1 MFCYSQ
7 SPIYLFGDKYVKIW
21 SGLQYTVTQIW
32 STILPVWKW
41 KCFVIKV
48 FCICCDFRK
57 NIVFILSCN
66 RANSVTKNVRNIV
79 DFYIKI
85 NQFLAIFFYV
95 WIQNFF
101 SNLRHYKR
109 RISRKLLHHFKTNPI
124 MILEMVALYKRC
136 KLMNMTR
143 CSKKS
148 PETPDIII

>member
-1 MFCYSQ
+1 MFCDSQ

-66 RANSVTKNVRNIV
+66 RTNSVTKNVRNIV

-85 NQFLAIFFYV
+85 NQFLAIFFMFEFK
-95 WIQNFF
+95 IF
-101 SNLRHYKR
+101 SPISDTIR

-124 MILEMVALYKRC
+124 MIFEMVALYKGC
-136 KLMNMTR
+136 KLMNMTQ